1 MPWCATSTSKP
12 RKHEVKRSMS
22 IIEPKI
28 DVLLDRTDNDRFLL
42 CALASKRAHD
52 INDMMRGQRDRAI
65 QLQTAVEIARAA
77 DKKPLSLA
85 FNEIARGEVSYDP
98 NSIDIKNHKGS
109 AVLRTAEP
117 VDAAKPRSARS
128 CRSKHSSRTEV
139 RFGMLSRQSRA
150 PRGFSLTY
158 NANRRACFR
167 ALRELSDLL
176 GWRPRPRGPFEPA
189 NPGDS
194 HD

>member
-1 MPWCATSTSKP
+1 
-12 RKHEVKRSMS
+12 MS

-98 NSIDIKNHKGS
+98 ELHRRQEPLEVPQALRPAEPARRCERPQAPEPCPLCALPSRAAKHAS
-109 AVLRTAEP
+109 AVL
-117 VDAAKPRSARS
+117 AAAIF
-128 CRSKHSSRTEV
+128 E
-139 RFGMLSRQSRA
+139 RFGAVLADLLRQPARFVRSIR
-150 PRGFSLTY
+150 
-158 NANRRACFR
+158 ANRVHPKGF
-167 ALRELSDLL
+167 
-176 GWRPRPRGPFEPA
+176 
-189 NPGDS
+189 